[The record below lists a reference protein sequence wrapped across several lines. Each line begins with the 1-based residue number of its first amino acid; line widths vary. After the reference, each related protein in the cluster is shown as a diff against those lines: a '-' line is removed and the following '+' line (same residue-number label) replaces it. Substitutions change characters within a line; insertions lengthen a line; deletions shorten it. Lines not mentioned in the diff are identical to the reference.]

1 MKKAFFSTWFLLL
14 CLVFAGEPERPYV
27 LLVSFDGFR
36 ADYLE
41 WYPTP
46 NFHQLATQGVRA
58 EGLRPVFISKT
69 FPNHYS
75 IATGMYAEHHGL
87 IANTFYDPRF
97 NETYRISDRSKVE
110 DPRWYEGE
118 PIWVTAEKQ
127 GVKTASFYWV
137 GSEAPIQGVY
147 PSYWKRYDETVP
159 FPARIDTVM
168 AWFRLPPPQHPHLVL
183 LYFHEPDAT
192 GHDYGPRSPETKQM
206 VASLDSLL
214 GILLDSLKALPIYP
228 DLNLLLVS
236 DHGMAATTPERT
248 IKLQDYMDLTGI
260 IQEGYEPTSFLY
272 GVSQNR
278 LITLR
283 DTLEK
288 APHLRAYLKEEIPP
302 RYHYRDNYRI
312 KDLLLV
318 ADEGWLIRDIT
329 MSDSTYSRHIP
340 QGMHGYD
347 NSLRSMEGLFVADGP
362 AFKNGHL
369 RGTLENVNIY
379 PLIAY
384 ILQIEPNPQID
395 GKLSEVEDLLLT
407 K

>member
-1 MKKAFFSTWFLLL
+1 MKKTFFPAWFLLL
-14 CLVFAGEPERPYV
+14 FLVFAGEPQRPYV

-46 NFHQLATQGVRA
+46 NFHRLAAQGVMA

-97 NETYRISDRSKVE
+97 EQTYRISDRSKVE
-110 DPRWYEGE
+110 DPRWYGGE

-127 GVKTASFYWV
+127 GVRTASFYWV

-147 PSYWKRYDETVP
+147 PSYWKRYDESVP
-159 FPARIDTVM
+159 FRARIDTVM
-168 AWFRLPPPQHPHLVL
+168 AWFRLPPQRRPHLVL

-206 VASLDSLL
+206 VTYLDSLL
-214 GILLDSLKALPIYP
+214 GTLLDSLKVLPIYP

-236 DHGMAATTPERT
+236 DHGMAATSPERT
-248 IKLQDYMDLTGI
+248 IKLQDYVDLTGI
-260 IQEGYEPTSFLY
+260 IQEGYGPTSFLY
-272 GVSQNR
+272 GIPKDR
-278 LITLR
+278 LVALR
-283 DTLEK
+283 DVLEE
-288 APHLRAYLKEEIPP
+288 APHVRAYLKEEIPA
-302 RYHYRDNYRI
+302 RYHYRNHYRI
-312 KDLLLV
+312 KDLLLL
-318 ADEGWLIRDIT
+318 ADEGWLIQDIT
-329 MSDSTYSRHIP
+329 MSDSTYFSHFPR
-340 QGMHGYD
+340 GMHGYD

-362 AFKNGHL
+362 AFKNGYR
-369 RGTLENVNIY
+369 RGTFENVNIY
-379 PLIAY
+379 PLITY
-384 ILQIEPNPQID
+384 ILQIEPNPEID
-395 GKLSEVEDLLLT
+395 GKLSKVEDLLLRE
-407 K
+407 